1 MKLSYYTIDD
11 LRLGYDPKGVT
22 GWRMSQ
28 FLKLDDALEH
38 YRSLPA
44 SGLKSIGM
52 TNGIQVLELA
62 CCYPVFPWNK
72 EGKDVLASDLR
83 KLPDWA
89 KVPEAAV
96 ATKACITALGLCF
109 LLDAGQLVPIPM
121 EMDTSNK
128 ALQEFF
134 QAESM
139 QNNKRGVGK

>member
-1 MKLSYYTIDD
+1 MNYSYYTIDD

-28 FLKLDDALEH
+28 FLRLDDALEH

-44 SGLKSIGM
+44 SGSKSIGM
-52 TNGIQVLELA
+52 TNGLQVLELVR
-62 CCYPVFPWNK
+62 CYPTFPQNK
-72 EGKDVLASDLR
+72 EGEDVLASDPR

-89 KVPEAAV
+89 KAPESALAA
-96 ATKACITALGLCF
+96 KACITALGLCF

-121 EMDTSNK
+121 KMDASNK

-134 QAESM
+134 QAEPR
-139 QNNKRGVGK
+139 QNNKRGAEK